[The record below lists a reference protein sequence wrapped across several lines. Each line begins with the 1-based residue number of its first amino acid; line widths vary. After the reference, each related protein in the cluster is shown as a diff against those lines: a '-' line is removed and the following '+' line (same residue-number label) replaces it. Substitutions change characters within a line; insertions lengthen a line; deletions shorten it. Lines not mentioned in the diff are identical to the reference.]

1 VADFSAFVGAS
12 YKSQSPVSDQE
23 ELINFYVEATGS
35 PGATAQA
42 VLHPTPG
49 FAPFATAPVSGG
61 RAMFYGITT
70 TDPFPAQVGRCFAV
84 FGDVFAEVMGSGAVT
99 PRGTVAVDGN
109 PATICTNGFGSD
121 SALPDDQEGLGQLLV
136 TSGGKTYIFEFATNL
151 LTEIPDLVGISIT
164 QGACL
169 NGHFLAFD
177 HDNSIIYISDQLD
190 GMSWDVSNY
199 LQRQIGTDPWRAM
212 VATPYGQL
220 CLPGTSTGEFWYFDP
235 TNYPTLFSPDLS
247 GLFSYG
253 CGATF
258 SAAQVGNSV
267 IWLGKAPDGGYQ
279 VLQAQGY
286 RPVRISTHAME
297 HEAATYPRVD
307 DAIGQAYTEQGHTF
321 YLLTFPTANVTW
333 CYDEQAPE
341 GRRWH
346 KRGTWVSEEGLY
358 KYQRPVFHAFA
369 FDKHLMADRE
379 SARIYHMANRFPKDI
394 EGRVIRRLRRSPTVQ
409 NENRLIVYNWFEL
422 LMETGLG
429 QDANPHGPP
438 PTVMLRIS
446 KDGGRTWGDER
457 QASAGK
463 LGAFQTRVYWP
474 RIGQARQR
482 VFEVTVTDVVRNWR
496 VTAAY
501 LRVPGGQ

>member
-1 VADFSAFVGAS
+1 VGDFATFVGGS
-12 YKSQSPVSDQE
+12 YKAQSPVTDQE
-23 ELINFYVEATGS
+23 ELINWFVEASES
-35 PGATAQA
+35 PGASAQA
-42 VLHPTPG
+42 SLYPTPG
-49 FAPFATAPVSGG
+49 FELFTTLPTVGG
-61 RAMFYGITT
+61 RCMYAGITASDLQPQPT
-70 TDPFPAQVGRCFAV
+70 EHCFSV
-84 FGDVFAEVMGSGAVT
+84 FGSSFDEILADGSVVH
-99 PRGTVAVDGN
+99 RGTVAVDAN
-109 PATICTNGFGSD
+109 PATITTNGYGSD
-121 SALPDDQEGLGQLLV
+121 SLLPDDIEGQGQLLV
-136 TSGGKTYIFEFATNL
+136 TSGGRAYCYEFATNV
-151 LTEIPDLVGISIT
+151 LTEIPDLVGINVT

-169 NGHFLAFD
+169 NGYFLAFD
-177 HDNSIIYISDQLD
+177 RDNSVIYLSDQLD
-190 GMSWDVSNY
+190 GMSWDTSNY

-220 CLPGTSTGEFWYFDP
+220 CLPGTATGEFWYFDP

-379 SARIYHMANRFPKDI
+379 SARVYHMANRFPKDI